1 MPCFRA
7 RYLLWAAI
15 FLVGAFLM
23 VAQVGFWNH
32 VDGTNFEDVNFYKYW
47 AELIALHHV
56 LPSEPTWQY
65 PPGAAFLFLIPRTA
79 WDYEHSFVVLMLLF
93 SLAALVS
100 LIWLAKR
107 EGRETGVWVWLLALP
122 LLARFPVLRF
132 DLAPTAIAIA
142 ALVAIHRRP
151 NWFGALVG
159 LGAMIKVWPILL
171 LFGEWDRRRLL
182 RSVLVAAA
190 VCALI
195 FLVAGA
201 LWGKQTGF
209 ISSQGSRGLQVEAV
223 GATPWSLRQ
232 MVTGEIPETAEQFG
246 TIQIRSGPAEAVSD
260 GLEILTV
267 LLALAALAWWVLRE
281 RAIKAGNVGLTE
293 DAVSRDFIFTLV
305 LWFVVI
311 SRVLSPQ
318 YLIWLVGLTAIVLSS
333 RRTRLERPA
342 WIVIGAVIITA
353 GLYQSPANFVIR
365 NTALLVAAI
374 DAAVT
379 MTALVWK
386 RRTVTAR

>member
-1 MPCFRA
+1 
-7 RYLLWAAI
+7 
-15 FLVGAFLM
+15 M